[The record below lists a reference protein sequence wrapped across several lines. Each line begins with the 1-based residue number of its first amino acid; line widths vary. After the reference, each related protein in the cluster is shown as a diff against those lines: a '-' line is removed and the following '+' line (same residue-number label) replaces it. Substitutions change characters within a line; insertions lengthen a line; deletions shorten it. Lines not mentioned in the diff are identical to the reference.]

1 MHQIIVRKEQ
11 YPRKTLIERS
21 ASGYEKGFKIIQQV
35 NSTSG

>member
-21 ASGYEKGFKIIQQV
+21 ASGYEKGFQIIQ
-35 NSTSG
+35 